1 MKEVIR
7 HSGGTGFIPL
17 GDLADISLDTGA
29 TYIFHERNE
38 RFIPIKFSARG
49 RDLGGTVAEA
59 EERVA
64 KNVPLPTGYRIIYSG
79 EFEELQAA
87 KQRMI
92 IVIPIAVA
100 LILVLLYALFNS
112 FAYSLLTLV
121 AVPFTVTGGLIA
133 LYISGEV
140 LSISAVIGFVSLLGV
155 SVMDGILIL
164 SYYKELMLA
173 GRTPVEAIH
182 EAYEHRMRPLLMT
195 ALSACIGLLPAAL
208 SHGIGSQVQRP
219 LAVVV
224 VGGMFIGPLFLLL
237 VVPAVRLTV
246 LKRVKLKKRRKGF
259 GG

>member
-1 MKEVIR
+1 
-7 HSGGTGFIPL
+7 
-17 GDLADISLDTGA
+17 
-29 TYIFHERNE
+29 
-38 RFIPIKFSARG
+38 
-49 RDLGGTVAEA
+49 
-59 EERVA
+59 
-64 KNVPLPTGYRIIYSG
+64 
-79 EFEELQAA
+79 
-87 KQRMI
+87 
-92 IVIPIAVA
+92 
-100 LILVLLYALFNS
+100 
-112 FAYSLLTLV
+112 
-121 AVPFTVTGGLIA
+121 
-133 LYISGEV
+133 
-140 LSISAVIGFVSLLGV
+140 
-155 SVMDGILIL
+155 
-164 SYYKELMLA
+164 MLA